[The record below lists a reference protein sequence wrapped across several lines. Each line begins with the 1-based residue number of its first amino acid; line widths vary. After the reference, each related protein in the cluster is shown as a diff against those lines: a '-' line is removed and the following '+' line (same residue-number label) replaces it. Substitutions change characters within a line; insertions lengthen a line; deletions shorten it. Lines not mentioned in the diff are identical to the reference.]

1 MQRGEAAIPVMLLL
15 IVIAC
20 LGYTLTTIPPAVE
33 SVVREAHTNT
43 TIVVTETYEA
53 RNFQPLGW
61 LTLVAS
67 VIGII
72 IVALWG
78 FVTHRTTPRDSS
90 ILASSSKPKRS

>member
-1 MQRGEAAIPVMLLL
+1 MQRGEVAIPVMLLL
-15 IVIAC
+15 IVIAW

-78 FVTHRTTPRDSS
+78 FATHRTTPRDSS
-90 ILASSSKPKRS
+90 ILSSSSKPKRS